1 MKVVLTHGYF
11 LEEDEKEQKIMRPYP
26 PLGLLYVSSY
36 LESNSVEHEVF
47 DSTFLSSEKWKK
59 DLLAY
64 QPDLVSF
71 YTNLMTKVKIFEL
84 VKWIATQ
91 SILKNTKVLF
101 GGPDVTYNWE
111 NYLKYGADLLV
122 IGEGEQTFQETL
134 EALKS
139 NQELTE
145 ISGLAFKNEAGEF
158 IKNKPRIKA
167 KDVDDFPFPNRS
179 KIDLSKYLS
188 TWKEFHGKSTLNIST
203 QRGCP
208 YTCQW
213 CSTAVYGQS
222 YRRRSPKLVV
232 DEIEHLI
239 KEYNP
244 DALWFVDDVFTVSH
258 KWIAAF
264 SEEMQNRGIRIPF
277 ECITRAERLSEEILQ
292 QLKLAGCF
300 RIWIGA
306 ESGSQRIIDLMK
318 RQVDINKVAEMMQL
332 TQEQGMEAGTFIM
345 VGYPTE
351 TKEDIDLTI
360 NYLKKANPNHFTI
373 TVAYPIK
380 GTGLYSQ
387 IEKDITNQ
395 PEWSTSTDREIDFKR
410 TYPRKY
416 YDYAVRRIV
425 NEVNYHKEKANRQ
438 LFSKKALSGKIKSVV
453 SGIQMKRIENKGLN
467 L

>member
-36 LESNSVEHEVF
+36 LESTEVEHEVY
-47 DSTFLSSEKWKK
+47 DSTFLSSEKWKS
-59 DLLAY
+59 DLLDY
-64 QPDLVSF
+64 KPDLVAF

-84 VKWIATQ
+84 VKWMVSQPT
-91 SILKNTKVLF
+91 LRNTKVLF

-111 NYLKYGADLLV
+111 NYLKYGADFLV
-122 IGEGEQTFQETL
+122 IGEGEQTFQETI

-145 ISGLAFKNEAGEF
+145 IAGLAFKNESGEL
-158 IKNKPRIKA
+158 IKNKPRIKV
-167 KDVDDFPFPNRS
+167 KEVDEFPFPNRS

-188 TWKEFHGKSTLNIST
+188 TWKEFHGKATLNIST

-232 DEIEHLI
+232 DEIEYLI

-264 SEEMQNRGIRIPF
+264 SEEMQNRGISIPF

-292 QLKLAGCF
+292 QLKKAGCF

-332 TQEQGMEAGTFIM
+332 TQDFGMEAGTFIM

-351 TKEDIDLTI
+351 TKEDINLTI
-360 NYLKKANPNHFTI
+360 DYLKKANPNHFTI

-380 GTGLYSQ
+380 GTGLYNQ
-387 IEKDITNQ
+387 IEKDIIVQ
-395 PEWSTSTDREIDFKR
+395 PEWSTSTDREIDFER

-425 NEVNYHKEKANRQ
+425 NEVNFHKAKLNGKTI
-438 LFSKKALSGKIKSVV
+438 SKHAFASKVKSFV
-453 SGIQMKRIENKGLN
+453 SAYQMKHYE
-467 L
+467 